1 MQFVAPMA
9 NFFLEKWLEGARL
22 DLAKIENLRQVPG
35 LPLVI
40 IDAARSITNLYK
52 LP

>member
-9 NFFLEKWLEGARL
+9 DFFLEKWLEGARL
-22 DLAKIENLRQVPG
+22 DLAKIENLRQVAAVPM
-35 LPLVI
+35 VI
-40 IDAARSITNLYK
+40 INAPRSITNLYK